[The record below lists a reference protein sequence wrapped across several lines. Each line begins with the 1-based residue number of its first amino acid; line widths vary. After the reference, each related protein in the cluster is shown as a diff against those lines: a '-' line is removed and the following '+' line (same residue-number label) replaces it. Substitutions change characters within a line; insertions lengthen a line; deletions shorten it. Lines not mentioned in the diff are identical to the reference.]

1 VDFPRLVDTLYD
13 KGARVF
19 IEMGP
24 GRSLCSW
31 VDKILDF
38 TADSSIDDA
47 DKARVAVPVNA
58 KGTSDEL
65 TYLRA
70 IAKLTSHGVKL
81 DLQTLFTGS
90 IIVAKK
96 EL

>member
-1 VDFPRLVDTLYD
+1 AAGLS
-13 KGARVF
+13 KESAN
-19 IEMGP
+19 
-24 GRSLCSW
+24 
-31 VDKILDF
+31 
-38 TADSSIDDA
+38 
-47 DKARVAVPVNA
+47 KARVAVPVNA

-90 IIVAKK
+90 IIVKNTK
-96 EL
+96 RIIN